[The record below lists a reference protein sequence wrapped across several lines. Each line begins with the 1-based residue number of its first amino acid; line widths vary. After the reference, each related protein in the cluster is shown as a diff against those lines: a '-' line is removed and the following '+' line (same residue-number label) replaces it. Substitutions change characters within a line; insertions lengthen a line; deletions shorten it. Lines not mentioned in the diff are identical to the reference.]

1 MPPGGRPAIEVKVK
15 QLKDDWDKLSR
26 DMNTSS
32 NRLQGA
38 LTKWN
43 DYEECHGGLVKWLAE
58 TENSL
63 QETVEP
69 KTELVEK
76 KAQLERY
83 RTLRE
88 DVDEHEKFLDQLG
101 ALVADLEEISGN
113 KDVRGSYQDVEDR
126 FQKLQLKIQ
135 VQLYNF

>member
-1 MPPGGRPAIEVKVK
+1 M
-15 QLKDDWDKLSR
+15 
-26 DMNTSS
+26 
-32 NRLQGA
+32 
-38 LTKWN
+38 
-43 DYEECHGGLVKWLAE
+43 KWLAE

-88 DVDEHEKFLDQLG
+88 DVDDHEKFLDQLG

-113 KDVRGSYQDVEDR
+113 KDVRESYQDVEDR